1 MATAFARTRP
11 CVSGLLLVP
20 AKGGIWQ
27 QPGLQPHCILAAA
40 PWGQQGCGISA
51 WCMGNRAARPP
62 CGPKPHVGQGHR
74 CVQTAWQAGLTNPVL
89 EGLGDA
95 GQRDVDQRKSE
106 RSAHRPEG
114 GSPDPPPP
122 GHLLSARSAS
132 TGQRWD
138 VLRGE
143 DHTEAEA
150 LPNKGQVEAA
160 PREGGRGGSPPAPT
174 AQSSSSSRAD
184 TALRTRRI
192 SSTLAGAVAGRKRE
206 SPPDRPRDH
215 TCGGPGLSPHPY
227 RYMSPAHPGPGN
239 LEERPPA
246 PVQGPGLWEGPQAL
260 PTPPPLG
267 AFLEGMRP
275 KALALN

>member
-1 MATAFARTRP
+1 M
-11 CVSGLLLVP
+11 
-20 AKGGIWQ
+20 
-27 QPGLQPHCILAAA
+27 
-40 PWGQQGCGISA
+40 
-51 WCMGNRAARPP
+51 
-62 CGPKPHVGQGHR
+62 
-74 CVQTAWQAGLTNPVL
+74 
-89 EGLGDA
+89 
-95 GQRDVDQRKSE
+95 
-106 RSAHRPEG
+106 
-114 GSPDPPPP
+114 
-122 GHLLSARSAS
+122 
-132 TGQRWD
+132 
-138 VLRGE
+138 
-143 DHTEAEA
+143 
-150 LPNKGQVEAA
+150 EAA

-260 PTPPPLG
+260 PTPLPARGLLGGHAPQGLGSELRPMSWLLFLSAPLEFFGGLNTYFTKSTDYLAPCGMKTHHQNQQQTPERRLYFKNAFTHRSPCSPLG
-267 AFLEGMRP
+267 GSSFQYEG
-275 KALALN
+275 